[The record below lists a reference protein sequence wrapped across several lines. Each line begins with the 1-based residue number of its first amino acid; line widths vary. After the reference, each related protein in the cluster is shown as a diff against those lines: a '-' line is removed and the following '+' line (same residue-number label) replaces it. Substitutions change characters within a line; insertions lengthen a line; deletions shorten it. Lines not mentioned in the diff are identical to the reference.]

1 MTDIQSCNNPSENW
15 PNSLAD
21 VSTDEIRD
29 LLEHAE
35 KCPYHETILNRQ
47 FEQALRS
54 AFRLAGSLSDDGRI
68 LQGAELDKAVA
79 EHQRRMEQWQA
90 GIKRDTTFDLITL
103 YNGGRKI
110 ASSGSFRDY
119 TYLKALYDLDPQAG
133 LQIRA
138 RCDKNT
144 DEEVLLGFYPLR
156 GVRHEGREVV
166 RLSLGN
172 GYTAGLKVRQIGD
185 RDFIVHFQ
193 CVEDSA
199 AEGES
204 LPALCQSGRTIR
216 GRVFVL
222 SESLRG
228 ECSEKVEL
236 LILRI
241 RHLAKH
247 QRYEE
252 ALELSRKATRL
263 APGYWR
269 ARINLGTML
278 VMCDKIDD
286 GDETFRQV
294 LEDCADNPKAS
305 AAALHCRAWVKELK
319 GHEVAHE
326 YEKALELDG
335 SLADTRAC
343 LFFSLIGD
351 EDSAYNG
358 LLKDSVR
365 REGFLDAFE
374 FELDERATERGPEWR
389 QKVLQMLP
397 RWFGNLFM
405 PAGTTYTED
414 FSY

>member
-1 MTDIQSCNNPSENW
+1 MIDIQSCNDPSENW
-15 PNSLAD
+15 PNSLAN
-21 VSTDEIRD
+21 VSADEVPD

-35 KCPYHETILNRQ
+35 KCQYHKTKLSGQ

-54 AFRLAGSLSDDGRI
+54 AFRLAAGLSDDGRI

-79 EHQRRMEQWQA
+79 EHQRCMGQWQA
-90 GIKRDTTFDLITL
+90 VGKRDTTFDLVAL

-110 ASSGSFRDY
+110 ASSGSFHDY

-138 RCDKNT
+138 RCNKNT

-156 GVRHEGREVV
+156 GVRHEGGEVL

-172 GYTAGLKVRQIGD
+172 GYTAGLKVRQISD

-193 CVEDSA
+193 CVEDAA

-204 LPALCQSGRTIR
+204 LSALCQSGRTVR
-216 GRVFVL
+216 RRVFVL

-236 LILRI
+236 MILRI

-252 ALELSRKATRL
+252 ALALSRKATRL

-278 VMCDKIDD
+278 VMCHKIDD

-294 LEDCADNPKAS
+294 LEDCADNPKAA

-319 GHEVAHE
+319 GYEVARE
-326 YEKALELDG
+326 YEKALALDG

-343 LFFSLIGD
+343 LFFSLISD
-351 EDSAYNG
+351 EASAYDG

-397 RWFGNLFM
+397 RWFGNLFP
-405 PAGTTYTED
+405 PAGATYIEEI
-414 FSY
+414 SY